1 MNSTSLR
8 AVSPSRFAWLLWLV
22 LLLPA
27 AQVLATAHAL
37 SHVAPIAGI
46 GDGQQAPQ
54 DASCALCLSA
64 AAVSGGA
71 LTGSPPPLPQVELRG
86 EAPPV
91 LPDVRWPAPTA
102 PVYRSRAPP
111 LFAR

>member
-1 MNSTSLR
+1 MQTTPLR
-8 AVSPSRFAWLLWLV
+8 AVSPSRFAWLLWLA

-27 AQVLATAHAL
+27 AQVLAAAHTL
-37 SHVAPIAGI
+37 SHVAPVAGTD
-46 GDGQQAPQ
+46 GGQQAPQ

-71 LTGSPPPLPQVELRG
+71 LTGAQQPLPHVELRG
-86 EAPPV
+86 KASPV
-91 LPDVRWPAPTA
+91 LPYVRWGAPTA
-102 PVYRSRAPP
+102 PVYLSRAPP